1 MAKTVDS
8 VTRINNANATDV
20 QNAVKARLTD
30 IFSKVKASAVSQN
43 QIHYKGG
50 SFFQPY
56 GFKATA
62 STETI
67 GDATVLKLSGR
78 PKMNFLG
85 YLALLLIAGLLIFG
99 LNYGEEGLLALP
111 AALVMIIASRFEQKK
126 VTRRLQQVSADVSGI
141 LQ

>member
-1 MAKTVDS
+1 VVKTVDTI
-8 VTRINNANATDV
+8 VRVNNADAAAV
-20 QNAVKARLTD
+20 QDAVKARLTD
-30 IFSKVKASAVSQN
+30 IFSKVKSTAGKKN
-43 QIHYKGG
+43 QVHYKGG

-78 PKMNFLG
+78 PAMNFIS
-85 YLALLLIAGLLIFG
+85 YL
-99 LNYGEEGLLALP
+99 
-111 AALVMIIASRFEQKK
+111 AALVVAGFLIYGLNFGASGIFGVIAAVIMIIASKAEQKK
-126 VTRRLQQVSADVSGI
+126 VTRRLQQVTADISSV